1 MNGAIIG
8 GTGFYYA
15 GDLLR
20 TESVETPFGTV
31 DVEIIR
37 HGDSELGFLNRHGKG
52 HSVPPHKVNYKA
64 NLKALEM
71 LGIRHVLAGAAV
83 GSCNPDFQ
91 NGDLILLTDLI
102 DNTRGR
108 SLTYFDG
115 GESGVKHFDMSDPY
129 CRNLRKRMS
138 ETAKDQPPGFKGEGV
153 YCCSEGPRFETA
165 AEVRM
170 IRQWGG
176 DVVGMTNVPEAQLAK
191 ELGLCYA
198 AVSVVVNMATGMEQ
212 GAVDLE
218 YGDGLIKA
226 SMQRL
231 RKLLK
236 DSLIA
241 PLDQDHCGCSNA
253 LIPL

>member
-1 MNGAIIG
+1 
-8 GTGFYYA
+8 
-15 GDLLR
+15 
-20 TESVETPFGTV
+20 
-31 DVEIIR
+31 
-37 HGDSELGFLNRHGKG
+37 
-52 HSVPPHKVNYKA
+52 
-64 NLKALEM
+64 
-71 LGIRHVLAGAAV
+71 
-83 GSCNPDFQ
+83 
-91 NGDLILLTDLI
+91 
-102 DNTRGR
+102 
-108 SLTYFDG
+108 
-115 GESGVKHFDMSDPY
+115 
-129 CRNLRKRMS
+129 MS
-138 ETAKDQPPGFKGEGV
+138 ETVKDQAPGFKGEGV

-170 IRQWGG
+170 ISQWGG

-241 PLDQDHCGCSNA
+241 PLDQNHCGCSNA

>member
-1 MNGAIIG
+1 MIGAIIG
-8 GTGFYYA
+8 GTGFYEA

-20 TESVETPFGTV
+20 TEEVMTPYGKV
-31 DVEIIR
+31 DIEIIR
-37 HGDSELGFLNRHGKG
+37 HQDSELAFLNRHGKG

-71 LGIRHVLAGAAV
+71 LGIRHVLAGTAV

-108 SLTYFDG
+108 PLTYYDG
-115 GESGVKHFDMSDPY
+115 GSEGVKHFDMSDPY
-129 CRNLRKRMS
+129 CRNLRKLMTH
-138 ETAKDQPPGFKGEGV
+138 TAEEQPSGFKGEGV

-212 GAVDLE
+212 GSVDLE
-218 YGDGLIKA
+218 YGDGTIQKA
-226 SMQRL
+226 MQRL
-231 RKLLK
+231 RNLLK
-236 DSLIA
+236 DTLLL
-241 PLDQDHCGCSNA
+241 PLDQEKCGCSDA

>member
-1 MNGAIIG
+1 MVGAIIG
-8 GTGFYYA
+8 GTGFYEA

-20 TESVETPFGTV
+20 TETVNTKFGNVE
-31 DVEIIR
+31 VEIIL
-37 HGDSELGFLNRHGKG
+37 HKESELAFLNRHGKA
-52 HSVPPHKVNYKA
+52 HSIPPHKVNYQA
-64 NLKALEM
+64 NIKALEM
-71 LGIRHVLAGAAV
+71 LGIRHILAGTAV
-83 GSCNPDFQ
+83 GSCNPNFR

-108 SLTYFDG
+108 ALTFYDG
-115 GESGVKHFDMSDPY
+115 GENGVKHFDMSDPY
-129 CRNLRKRMS
+129 CRNLRNIMIK
-138 ETAKDQPPGFKGEGV
+138 TADELSPGFKGEGV

-165 AEVRM
+165 SEVRM

-212 GAVDLE
+212 GTVDLE
-218 YGDGLIKA
+218 YGGGLLKA
-226 SMQRL
+226 SMKRL
-231 RKLLK
+231 RTLLK
-236 DSLIA
+236 DSLLH
-241 PLDQDHCGCSNA
+241 PLDQKNCDCEDA